1 MTTAAHGHGLAH
13 DAKAKAADGS
23 SNNDAAAM
31 DGGTLALCIC
41 RQGYDPKRF
50 MIECAHCDRWFHG
63 NCVQMT
69 EEKAFAIAQYA
80 CPSCTNQG
88 AKIKFAAA
96 PTKTADASLLPLPR
110 QFASLNMKE
119 LSTMNVSIAVDKTS
133 EKFHHLLHAGM
144 FARSG
149 IRRMAPSSLVITAI
163 QSHGFQE
170 PILVEDAVGNV
181 PGLVVPSTMLQVDD
195 LPNTIASSSIIK
207 TIDNAS
213 QAYRAIS
220 YADVATLASSNQ
232 SLDEWPHNV
241 EFPIVDTP
249 LEYHVSPPQ
258 AVQDMDWFHQL
269 NRSSSTRNPNT
280 YAAVY
285 GAGTYR
291 DFRMNANGSSAWLH
305 HLHGLPLWV
314 YLIPPSAARFD
325 KFMEWQLSSFS
336 SSLFF
341 ADTVD
346 KCIKCEVQ
354 PTSTLLIPSGWMYA
368 LYVPKPTGQDKPS
381 TAVFLTSYFLHGYH
395 LHAQMQALD
404 FEERLGR
411 KSAMLNTCQ
420 LQLGAWPLVT
430 MASQFDALTSPDIVR
445 YWMVPAL
452 QLYVQRLTKCEPI
465 TVFETLGLGQLVP
478 LLRLRDMPDIKDML
492 DSLQLLLGTKDPK
505 APPKTLSKKDVK
517 ATPLMLPLNSFL
529 IGKKDKKVCK
539 CHLKKCVQC
548 RNCVKRHCICAH
560 VPVPSTALTGPPR
573 KPALTPLDNSL
584 AKAKEALMK
593 KKAKQPPAAVQ
604 KPPSMPVTSLD
615 DMLQWAPDDDE
626 EAQDSAISSMW
637 GLPPDMMNNTF
648 FSGNELG
655 LNMNGALELDD
666 AFGIIDMVES
676 SSLFS
681 SFKEE
686 DPSSESS
693 SSAAT
698 SALPTPT
705 IGGVGTLQTSANHS
719 LLFYDGHEPVYD
731 SEPADASAVLHNKEA
746 LPSDLTTDADGTVR
760 HRASCHRCGNLRKK
774 NVRCLTCPHIFCQKC
789 AEKMVEEHGA
799 QTFIGGC
806 PVCKEMCC
814 CGKNRSTVCRRKFHC
829 YKKCPAT
836 KRCNTLTDDG
846 PTALGSVLVKR
857 PAPTSGAL
865 PPPAPTAALFS
876 VKAEPVEVA
885 VAGAFA
891 MDFGVDE
898 DDFDEDDDD
907 DEDGDDDDLHRIDM
921 EASGMMPLVSDAR
934 FNHASSLSD
943 CDFEMEL
950 GELDAM

>member
-1 MTTAAHGHGLAH
+1 MKEKEV
-13 DAKAKAADGS
+13 AKAPASDEAV
-23 SNNDAAAM
+23 
-31 DGGTLALCIC
+31 DGGALALCIC
-41 RQGYDPKRF
+41 KQGYDPKRF

-88 AKIKFAAA
+88 AKIKFATA
-96 PTKTADASLLPLPR
+96 PMKTVDASLLPLPR

-119 LSTMNVSIAVDKTS
+119 LSTMSTAIAVDKTS

-149 IRRMAPSSLVITAI
+149 IRRTAPSSLVITAI

-181 PGLVVPSTMLQVDD
+181 PGLVVPSTMIQVDD
-195 LPNTIASSSIIK
+195 LPNVIASSSIVK

-213 QAYRAIS
+213 QEYRSVS
-220 YADVATLASSNQ
+220 YAEVSSMCSSNQ
-232 SLDEWPHNV
+232 STEEWPHNI

-249 LEYHVSPPQ
+249 LEYHVAPPQ

-305 HLHGLPLWV
+305 HLHGLPLWL
-314 YLIPPSAARFD
+314 YLIPPSPARFD
-325 KFMEWQLSSFS
+325 KFMEWQLSAFS
-336 SSLFF
+336 SSIFF

-346 KCIKCEVQ
+346 KCIKCELAPHATV
-354 PTSTLLIPSGWMYA
+354 LIPSGWIYA
-368 LYVPKPTGQDKPS
+368 VYVPKPTGADKPS

-430 MASQFDALTSPDIVR
+430 MASQFDALSSPDIVR

-452 QLYVQRLTKCEPI
+452 QLYVQRLTKCEPL

-505 APPKTLSKKDVK
+505 APAKALTKKEIK
-517 ATPLMLPLNSFL
+517 ATPLMLPLNSFML
-529 IGKKDKKVCK
+529 GKKDKKVCK

-548 RNCVKRHCICAH
+548 RNCVKRHCICSH
-560 VPVPSTALTGPPR
+560 VAAPPTALAGPLR
-573 KPALTPLDNSL
+573 KPALTPVDP
-584 AKAKEALMK
+584 AKAKDVLK
-593 KKAKQPPAAVQ
+593 KPAAVSVAKA
-604 KPPSMPVTSLD
+604 KPPPVVVKPAAPPSLD
-615 DMLQWAPDDDE
+615 DMLQWGPDDDE
-626 EAQDSAISSMW
+626 EAQDAAISSMW

-686 DPSSESS
+686 ETDTPAATPSLPSSS
-693 SSAAT
+693 
-698 SALPTPT
+698 
-705 IGGVGTLQTSANHS
+705 IGTGTLQSSTTHS

-731 SEPADASAVLHNKEA
+731 SEAADALGKEAA
-746 LPSDLTTDADGTVR
+746 LPSELTTDADGTVR

-774 NVRCLTCPHIFCQKC
+774 NVRCLTCPHIFCQKHAC

-836 KRCNTLTDDG
+836 KRCNTLADDVQSG
-846 PTALGSVLVKR
+846 LNPVLVKR
-857 PAPTSGAL
+857 PVVATVPPVA
-865 PPPAPTAALFS
+865 PPAAALFS
-876 VKAEPVEVA
+876 VKAEPTDA
-885 VAGAFA
+885 ASAFA
-891 MDFGVDE
+891 MDFGVE
-898 DDFDEDDDD
+898 EEDFDEDDEEDD
-907 DEDGDDDDLHRIDM
+907 DDGDDDLHRIDM
-921 EASGMMPLVSDAR
+921 EASGMMPLVSGDTR